1 MDFLT
6 TGIRT
11 RSADPQPVLTL
22 SAAKGKYRQVDR
34 QGGRVDDQRGSDG
47 FARNADEAVRGIA
60 WRPDAETLRRSVLQ
74 RLIDRTGCE
83 DYDGLLAR
91 IERDPEWYWSEALDD
106 LGLVWKR
113 QPERLCD
120 LSRGI
125 AWPTWFPAGSFNV
138 ADNALDRWVDAGQGD
153 KVAVIAE
160 ADGGSVTQ
168 WTFRELLDDTN
179 RAAVGLFEMGIKPG
193 DRVGILMPMITETV
207 VAMLACARIGAV
219 TVPLF
224 SGFGEDAIVTRLRD
238 SGATALITVDAF
250 YRRGKRIPLKLT
262 AGNALAELPDIVRCV
277 VVQHSDG
284 MCEMSLGRDVW
295 WRDIVTVETTI
306 PSFSDTA
313 ADALAMIM
321 YTSGTTGRPKGACH
335 IQAGFPIKAAH
346 DLAYCFDVQED
357 DVLFWLTDLGW
368 MMGPWLILGGLLRG
382 ATIVLLE
389 GTPDYPGPG
398 RMWEMAERHRI
409 TVLGVA
415 PTAIRALI
423 PSGEAP
429 VLATDRSSLRVLGST
444 GETWNPDPWW
454 WLFNVVGERRCP
466 IINYSGGT
474 ETSGGIISGVPIL
487 PQRACAFNGPV
498 PGMVVD
504 IVDEQGRALES
515 GVGELV
521 VKAPW
526 VGMTTGFWNDPER
539 YEATYWERFPGM
551 WVHGDWAEID
561 ADGFWYIRGR
571 SDDTMNIAGKR
582 IGPAEI
588 ESAVVAEGSAR
599 EAAAIAIPHPVKGS
613 AVAVFAVL
621 RPGVANSEATTA
633 AIRNEVSVRLGKS
646 FRPEIVACV
655 DALPRTRN
663 AKIMR
668 RVIRAAWLGEDA
680 GDVSALENPEAVD
693 AIRSAATLHS
703 GAQELK

>member
-1 MDFLT
+1 M
-6 TGIRT
+6 
-11 RSADPQPVLTL
+11 
-22 SAAKGKYRQVDR
+22 
-34 QGGRVDDQRGSDG
+34 DDQRGSEG
-47 FARNADEAVRGIA
+47 LARNADDAIRGVA
-60 WRPDAETLRRSVLQ
+60 WRPDAETLRRSLLQ
-74 RLIDRTGCE
+74 RLIERSGCG
-83 DYDGLLAR
+83 DYHGLLAR
-91 IERDPEWYWSEALDD
+91 IEADPEWYWSEALDD
-106 LGLVWKR
+106 LGLVWQQ
-113 QPERLCD
+113 QPERLWD

-125 AWPTWFPAGSFNV
+125 AWPTWFPGGSFNV
-138 ADNALDRWVDAGQGD
+138 ADNALDRWVDAGQGG

-160 ADGGSVTQ
+160 ADGGAVTKR
-168 WTFRELLDDTN
+168 TYRELLEETN
-179 RAAVGLFEMGIKPG
+179 RAAAGLLASGIKPG
-193 DRVGILMPMITETV
+193 DRVGILMPMIAETV
-207 VAMLACARIGAV
+207 VAMLACGRIGAV

-224 SGFGEDAIVTRLRD
+224 SGFGEDAIVSRLRD
-238 SGATALITVDAF
+238 SGAMTLITVDAF

-262 AGNALAELPDIVRCV
+262 ADAALAELPGVVRCLV
-277 VVQHSDG
+277 VRHTDG
-284 MCEMSLGRDVW
+284 MCEMAEGRDVW
-295 WRDIVTVETTI
+295 WDEMATGET
-306 PSFSDTA
+306 PVPAFPDTA

-398 RMWEMAERHRI
+398 RMWEMVERHRI

-423 PSGEAP
+423 PAGEAP

-454 WLFNVVGERRCP
+454 WFFDVVGERRCP

-487 PQRACAFNGPV
+487 PQRACAFSGPV
-498 PGMVVD
+498 PGMVAD
-504 IVDEQGRALES
+504 IVDERGRALER

-526 VGMTTGFWNDPER
+526 VGMTTGFWSDPER
-539 YEATYWERFPGM
+539 YKATYWERFPGM
-551 WVHGDWAEID
+551 WMHGDWAEID
-561 ADGFWYIRGR
+561 SDGFWYIRGR

-582 IGPAEI
+582 IGPSEI
-588 ESAVVAEGSAR
+588 ESAVVGAGSAR

-621 RPGVANSEATTA
+621 RPGVANGDETIS

-646 FRPEIVACV
+646 FRPEVIVCV

-663 AKIMR
+663 AKIIR
-668 RVIRAAWLGEDA
+668 RVIRAAWLGENA

-693 AIRSAATLHS
+693 AIRAAAEQHFRS
-703 GAQELK
+703 QESNRKG

>member
-1 MDFLT
+1 M
-6 TGIRT
+6 
-11 RSADPQPVLTL
+11 
-22 SAAKGKYRQVDR
+22 
-34 QGGRVDDQRGSDG
+34 DDQRGSEG
-47 FARNADEAVRGIA
+47 LARNADEAIRGVA
-60 WRPDAETLRRSVLQ
+60 WRPDAATLRRSLLQ
-74 RLIDRTGCE
+74 RLIERSGCG

-91 IERDPEWYWSEALDD
+91 IEADPEWYWSEALDD
-106 LGLVWKR
+106 LGLIWQKR
-113 QPERLCD
+113 PERLWD
-120 LSRGI
+120 LSHGI
-125 AWPTWFPAGSFNV
+125 AWPAWFPGGSFNV
-138 ADNALDRWVDAGQGD
+138 ADNALDRWIDAGQGD
-153 KVAVIAE
+153 KVAMIAE

-168 WTFRELLDDTN
+168 RTYRELLDETH
-179 RAAVGLFEMGIKPG
+179 RAAAGLLESGVKPG
-193 DRVGILMPMITETV
+193 DRVGILMPMIAETV
-207 VAMLACARIGAV
+207 VAMLACGRIGAV

-238 SGATALITVDAF
+238 SGAMTLITVDAF

-262 AGNALAELPDIVRCV
+262 ADAAIAELPGVVRCLV
-277 VVQHSDG
+277 VRHTDG
-284 MCEMSLGRDVW
+284 MCEMAEGRDVW
-295 WRDIVTVETTI
+295 WDEMATGET
-306 PSFSDTA
+306 PVPAFPDTD

-398 RMWEMAERHRI
+398 RMWEMVERHRI

-423 PSGEAP
+423 PAGEAP

-454 WLFNVVGERRCP
+454 WFFDVVGERRCP

-487 PQRACAFNGPV
+487 PQRACAFSGPV
-498 PGMVVD
+498 PGMVAD
-504 IVDEQGRALES
+504 IVDERGRALER

-526 VGMTTGFWNDPER
+526 VGMTTGFWSDPER
-539 YEATYWERFPGM
+539 YKATYWERFPGM
-551 WVHGDWAEID
+551 WMHGDWAEID
-561 ADGFWYIRGR
+561 SDGFWYIRGR

-582 IGPAEI
+582 IGPSEI
-588 ESAVVAEGSAR
+588 ESAVVGEGSAR

-621 RPGVANSEATTA
+621 RPGVTNGVETIS

-646 FRPEIVACV
+646 FRPEVIVCV

-663 AKIMR
+663 AKIIR
-668 RVIRAAWLGEDA
+668 RVIRAAWLGENA

-693 AIRSAATLHS
+693 AIRAAAEQHFRS
-703 GAQELK
+703 QESNRKG

>member
-1 MDFLT
+1 M
-6 TGIRT
+6 
-11 RSADPQPVLTL
+11 
-22 SAAKGKYRQVDR
+22 
-34 QGGRVDDQRGSDG
+34 DDQRGSEG
-47 FARNADEAVRGIA
+47 LARNADEAIRGVA
-60 WRPDAETLRRSVLQ
+60 WRPDAATLRRSLLQ
-74 RLIDRTGCE
+74 RLIERSGCG

-91 IERDPEWYWSEALDD
+91 IGADPEWYWSEALDD
-106 LGLVWKR
+106 LGLIWQKR
-113 QPERLCD
+113 PERLWD
-120 LSRGI
+120 LSHGI
-125 AWPTWFPAGSFNV
+125 AWPAWFPGGSFNV
-138 ADNALDRWVDAGQGD
+138 ADNALDRWIDAGQGD
-153 KVAVIAE
+153 KVAMIAE

-168 WTFRELLDDTN
+168 RTYRELLDETH
-179 RAAVGLFEMGIKPG
+179 RAAAGLLESGVKPG
-193 DRVGILMPMITETV
+193 DRVGILMPMIAETV
-207 VAMLACARIGAV
+207 VAMLACGRIGAV

-238 SGATALITVDAF
+238 SGAMTLITVDAF

-262 AGNALAELPDIVRCV
+262 ADAALAELPGVVRCFV
-277 VVQHSDG
+277 VRHTDG
-284 MCEMSLGRDVW
+284 MCEMAEGRDVW
-295 WRDIVTVETTI
+295 WDEMATGET
-306 PSFSDTA
+306 PVPAFPDTA

-398 RMWEMAERHRI
+398 RMWEMVERHRI

-423 PSGEAP
+423 PAGEAP

-454 WLFNVVGERRCP
+454 WFFDVVGERRCP

-487 PQRACAFNGPV
+487 PQRACAFSGPV
-498 PGMVVD
+498 PGMVAD
-504 IVDEQGRALES
+504 IVDERGRALER

-526 VGMTTGFWNDPER
+526 VGMTTGFWSDPER
-539 YEATYWERFPGM
+539 YKATYWERFPGM
-551 WVHGDWAEID
+551 WMHGDWAEID
-561 ADGFWYIRGR
+561 SDGFWYIRGR

-582 IGPAEI
+582 IGPSEI
-588 ESAVVAEGSAR
+588 ESAVVGEGSAR

-621 RPGVANSEATTA
+621 RPGVTNGDETIS

-646 FRPEIVACV
+646 FRPEVIVCV

-663 AKIMR
+663 AKIIR
-668 RVIRAAWLGEDA
+668 RVIRAAWLGENA

-693 AIRSAATLHS
+693 AIRAAAEQHFRS
-703 GAQELK
+703 QEPNRKG

>member
-1 MDFLT
+1 M
-6 TGIRT
+6 
-11 RSADPQPVLTL
+11 
-22 SAAKGKYRQVDR
+22 
-34 QGGRVDDQRGSDG
+34 GGQRGSNG
-47 FARNADEAVRGIA
+47 LAQNAVEAVEGVA
-60 WRPDAETLRRSVLQ
+60 WRPDARTLRRSRLQ
-74 RLIDRTGCE
+74 QLIERSGCGDLE
-83 DYDGLLAR
+83 GLLAR
-91 IERDPEWYWSEALDD
+91 TEDDPEWYWSEALDD
-106 LGLVWKR
+106 LGLVWR
-113 QPERLCD
+113 QPA
-120 LSRGI
+120 SRIWELPQGP
-125 AWPTWFPAGSFNV
+125 AWPEWFPGASFNL
-138 ADNALDRWVDAGQGD
+138 ADSALNRWVDSGEGD

-160 ADGGSVTQ
+160 ADGGAVTQ
-168 WTFRELLDDTN
+168 RTYRELLDETE
-179 RAAVGLFEMGIKPG
+179 RAAAGLAQSGVGPG
-193 DRVGILMPMITETV
+193 VRVGILMPMIAETV

-224 SGFGEDAIVTRLRD
+224 SGFGWDAIVTRLRD
-238 SGATALITVDAF
+238 SGATAIITVDAY
-250 YRRGKRIPLKLT
+250 YRRGKRVPLKLT
-262 AGNALAELPDIVRCV
+262 ADEAMVGASEITRCV
-277 VVQHSDG
+277 VVQHTDG
-284 MCEMSLGRDVW
+284 LCEMTEDRDVW
-295 WRDIVTVETTI
+295 WHEIVNAEQLAE
-306 PSFSDTA
+306 PFPDTP
-313 ADALAMIM
+313 ADTPFMIM

-335 IQAGFPIKAAH
+335 IHAGFPIKAAH

-357 DVLFWLTDLGW
+357 DVVSWLTDFGW

-423 PSGEAP
+423 PAGEEA
-429 VLATDRSSLRVLGST
+429 VRATDRSSLRVLGST

-454 WLFNVVGERRCP
+454 WFFDVVGERRCP

-474 ETSGGIISGVPIL
+474 ETSGGIISSVPIL
-487 PQRACAFNGPV
+487 PQRACAFNGPI
-498 PGMVVD
+498 PGMVAD
-504 IVDEQGRALES
+504 IVDEQGQTLGR

-526 VGMTTGFWNDPER
+526 VGMTTGFWNDPDR
-539 YEATYWERFPGM
+539 YESTYWERFPGM
-551 WVHGDWAEID
+551 WVHGDWAEVD

-582 IGPAEI
+582 VGPAEI

-599 EAAAIAIPHPVKGS
+599 EAAAIAVPHPVKGS

-621 RPGVANSEATTA
+621 RPGIVEREETIV

-646 FRPEIVACV
+646 FRPEVVVCV

-668 RVIRAAWLGEDA
+668 RMIRSAWLGEDA
-680 GDVSALENPEAVD
+680 GDVSALENPEVVD
-693 AIRSAATLHS
+693 AIRA
-703 GAQELK
+703 GAQRYLP